1 MHSVTQITGDA
12 SDVVIMEKEIIYM
25 YIYIYIRIRKIRDGR
40 WRGWFRECRK
50 MRAAQSL
57 QAIVSGERL
66 FICFEDVNVDRWKE
80 SSK

>member
-1 MHSVTQITGDA
+1 M
-12 SDVVIMEKEIIYM
+12 
-25 YIYIYIRIRKIRDGR
+25 YIYIRIRKIRDGR